1 MALHHQLAKKLIN
14 PTLALP
20 RSIKR
25 LIVSIIDVSLCAG
38 STYFAYYL
46 RLGYWVT
53 PDTPVFLD
61 AFYFTCATSIFLAL
75 PIFYIAGLYRSV
87 FRFSGLPALLTI
99 TKASFIYAVVFVAIF
114 TVIGVG
120 AVPRTIGL
128 IQPVLLLMLVGLS
141 RAVANVWFGGAYL
154 KILSQDNLPNV
165 LIYGAGSAGR
175 QLSAAMV
182 NSHEMRVVGFL
193 DDDKQLQ
200 GNLINGLYI
209 YPPDNL
215 PRLIKTLEIK
225 DVLLAIPSTNRS
237 RRQAIVDQISH
248 AKVRVRTLPSIIDIA
263 HGKVTES
270 DLRDLD
276 IEDLMYRDPID
287 PDYSLLKNSLSK
299 KIILVTGAGG
309 SIGGEICRQIL
320 LLEPAVL
327 ILIDHSEAD
336 LYRIHQELVSKY
348 LSSSD
353 IKQNTQIV
361 PLLGSVIDTIFLDAI
376 FVKWQPHIVYHA
388 AAYKHVP
395 IVEENPFEG
404 VKNNVFGTLTLAK
417 IAKKYQTPKFV
428 LISTDKAVRP
438 TNVMG
443 VSKRLAE
450 LILQSFA
457 ESNGQSIFTMVRF
470 GNVLASSGSVI
481 PKFRQQI
488 KEGGPVTVTD
498 FKMTRFFMTISEAAQ
513 LVMHAGAIAKGGDV
527 FLLDMGKPIK
537 IVDLAIKVIELSGL
551 KIKNND
557 NPDGDIEIQEIGVR
571 PGEKLYEEL
580 LISGSP
586 QRTSHP
592 KIYKSQEHFYT
603 WENLEVHLENLGKI
617 IESRNV
623 TELRKLLLQLVPE
636 YNPQNLNFSN
646 GTGVEITNNLSK
658 S

>member
-53 PDTPVFLD
+53 PETPAFLD

-87 FRFSGLPALLTI
+87 FRYSGLPALLTI
-99 TKASFIYAVVFVAIF
+99 TKASFIYAVVFIAIF

-128 IQPVLLLMLVGLS
+128 IQPVLLLLLVGLS
-141 RAVANVWFGGAYL
+141 RAMANIWFGGAYL
-154 KILSQDNLPNV
+154 KILGQNNLPKV

-175 QLSAAMV
+175 QLSAALV
-182 NSHEMRVVGFL
+182 SSHELQVVGFL
-193 DDDKQLQ
+193 DDDKQLH
-200 GNLINGLYI
+200 GNVINGQYI

-215 PRLIKTLEIK
+215 QRLIKTLKVEV
-225 DVLLAIPSTNRS
+225 VLLAIPSASRS
-237 RRQAIVDQISH
+237 RRQAIIEKISQ
-248 AKVRVRTLPSIIDIA
+248 AKVLVRSLPGINDIA
-263 HGKVTES
+263 NGKVTAN
-270 DLRDLD
+270 DLHDLD
-276 IEDLMYRDPID
+276 IEDLMYRDSID
-287 PDYSLLKNSLSK
+287 LDYSLLENSLSK
-299 KIILVTGAGG
+299 KIIMVTGAGG
-309 SIGGEICRQIL
+309 SIGGELCRQIVFL
-320 LLEPAVL
+320 KPAIL

-336 LYRIHQELVSKY
+336 LYKIHQELISKY
-348 LSSSD
+348 SSSID
-353 IKQNTQIV
+353 INQITQIV
-361 PLLGSVIDTIFLDAI
+361 PVLGSVNDTIFLEAI
-376 FVKWQPHIVYHA
+376 FVKWRPHIVYHT

-404 VKNNVFGTLTLAK
+404 IKNNVFGTLVLAK
-417 IAKKYQTPKFV
+417 IAKNYQTPYFV

-457 ESNGQSIFTMVRF
+457 ETNVQTIFTMVRF

-488 KEGGPVTVTD
+488 KEGGPVTITD
-498 FKMTRFFMTISEAAQ
+498 FRMTRFFMTISEAAQ
-513 LVMHAGAIAKGGDV
+513 LVMQAGAIAKGGDV

-537 IVDLAIKVIELSGL
+537 IIDLAMKVIELSGL
-551 KIKNND
+551 QIKND
-557 NPDGDIEIQEIGVR
+557 ENPNGDIEIQEIGLR

-592 KIYKSQEHFYT
+592 KIYKSHEQYYT
-603 WENLEVHLENLGKI
+603 WENLEVHLENLRKI
-617 IESRNV
+617 IESRNLI
-623 TELRKLLLQLVPE
+623 ELQKLLLILVPE
-636 YNPQNLNFSN
+636 YSPQDLNSSN
-646 GTGVEITNNLSK
+646 EIEAEIKNAL
-658 S
+658 